1 VGPTEAIDFLQRMN
15 KHMPRS
21 VIVGAGI
28 IGLNL
33 AFALKRRGWEVT
45 LVEARSPG
53 RGASAVN
60 AGWIVPSHA
69 GPVPAPGLVRT
80 SMRWMLRSDSPLYI
94 QPRFDREMAGWLISF
109 WRNCNA
115 TSHEAGFHAIA
126 ELNRRTFALY
136 DDLAVAGVTFEQH
149 KTGVLFCYT
158 SPDALEH
165 ELKEM
170 EPLQKFGFAVPAPMW
185 GDDLRE
191 FEPGLTDRAVG
202 GFWMS
207 EERHVRPDSLI
218 NGLVTYLT
226 DHGVEIRSETAVTG
240 FDITNG
246 NVSAVRTAKE
256 SIPADA
262 VVIAAGSW
270 SGEIAKLAGTKA
282 PIQAGKGYSLDY
294 APPPTKIRHA
304 LYLHG
309 ARVAVTPMIGMT
321 RLAGTMEFSG
331 INEIIR
337 PERVAA
343 IARTASAWL
352 RNWPSDPAVA
362 KIDSGLRP
370 MTPDGL
376 PVIGLLPGFANL
388 AIASGHAMLGVTL
401 APATADALADVL
413 TTQRQAEVLRPF
425 APDRF

>member
-1 VGPTEAIDFLQRMN
+1 L
-15 KHMPRS
+15 PRT
-21 VIVGAGI
+21 VIIGAGV

-33 AFALKRRGWEVT
+33 AFALERRGWEVT

-53 RGASAVN
+53 YGASAVN

-80 SMRWMLRSDSPLYI
+80 SMQWMLHSDSPLYI
-94 QPRFDREMAGWLISF
+94 QPRLDREMVRWLIAF

-115 TSHEAGFHAIA
+115 TAHQAGFRANA
-126 ELNRRTFALY
+126 ELNRRTLALY
-136 DDLAVAGVTFEQH
+136 DELTAAGVEFEQH
-149 KTGVLFCYT
+149 KTGVLFAYA

-170 EPLQKFGFAVPAPMW
+170 EPLRAFGIDLPAPMW
-185 GDDLRE
+185 GDDLRA
-191 FEPGLTDRAVG
+191 FEPGLAERVVG

-207 EERHVRPDSLI
+207 EERHVRPDSLTG
-218 NGLVTYLT
+218 GLVRYLT
-226 DHGVEIRSETAVTG
+226 NRGVEIKTETAVTG
-240 FDITNG
+240 FDIG
-246 NVSAVRTAKE
+246 KDKVAAVRTADGT
-256 SIPADA
+256 IPADA

-270 SGEIAKLAGTKA
+270 SGEVAKLAGCRA

-294 APPPTKIRHA
+294 SPSPTDIRHA

-309 ARVAVTPMIGMT
+309 ARVAATPMVGMT

-331 INEIIR
+331 INERIR

-343 IARTASAWL
+343 IARTASTWL
-352 RNWPSDPAVA
+352 RNWPADPAVA
-362 KIDSGLRP
+362 KVGSGLRP

-376 PVIGLLPGFANL
+376 PMIGLLPGFSNL
-388 AIASGHAMLGVTL
+388 AIASGHAMLGLTL
-401 APATADALADVL
+401 APATADALADLL
-413 TTQRQAEVLRPF
+413 TTGQPPEVLQPF